1 MKKLIFGV
9 VVVSAAFMMGR
20 VSAQSVEPSCD
31 GCQVTRISAAE
42 IQEYVEIGRS
52 QNRIDQQVRSVDVA
66 TMETRLSA
74 SVASPRFYALFVGAF
89 AALALVLAA
98 VGIYG
103 ILSYIVS
110 QLRVEIGV
118 RVALGAGRQ
127 DILTMVLPQGAWLT
141 GLGLIIGLAG
151 AFATTRLEIAL
162 FAAIHGSAWG
172 VRGTL
177 INAIRADYFGRA
189 SYATISGFAS
199 LIIMVGMTTGPLF
212 AGYLHDLTGGYQQ
225 AFMVLAGLSAL
236 GSIALFLARKPKTPT
251 S

>member
-9 VVVSAAFMMGR
+9 VMVSAAFMMGR

-151 AFATTRLEIAL
+151 AFATTRLLTTLLFGVTATDPVAFVVVPLVLTTVAL
-162 FAAIHGSAWG
+162 LACYVPARR
-172 VRGTL
+172 VTRV
-177 INAIRADYFGRA
+177 DP
-189 SYATISGFAS
+189 
-199 LIIMVGMTTGPLF
+199 MV
-212 AGYLHDLTGGYQQ
+212 
-225 AFMVLAGLSAL
+225 AL
-236 GSIALFLARKPKTPT
+236 RYE
-251 S
+251 

>member
-151 AFATTRLEIAL
+151 AFATTRLLTTLLFGVTATDPVAFVVVPLVLTTVAL
-162 FAAIHGSAWG
+162 LACYVPARR
-172 VRGTL
+172 VTRV
-177 INAIRADYFGRA
+177 DP
-189 SYATISGFAS
+189 
-199 LIIMVGMTTGPLF
+199 MV
-212 AGYLHDLTGGYQQ
+212 
-225 AFMVLAGLSAL
+225 AL
-236 GSIALFLARKPKTPT
+236 RYE
-251 S
+251 

>member
-1 MKKLIFGV
+1 MKKLVFGV
-9 VVVSAAFMMGR
+9 VVVSVAFLMGR
-20 VSAQSVEPSCD
+20 VSAQYVEPSCD

-42 IQEYVEIGRS
+42 IQEYVEVGRT

-151 AFATTRLEIAL
+151 AFATTRLLTTLLFGVTATDPVAFVVVPLVLTTVAL
-162 FAAIHGSAWG
+162 LACYVPARR
-172 VRGTL
+172 VTRV
-177 INAIRADYFGRA
+177 DP
-189 SYATISGFAS
+189 
-199 LIIMVGMTTGPLF
+199 MV
-212 AGYLHDLTGGYQQ
+212 
-225 AFMVLAGLSAL
+225 AL
-236 GSIALFLARKPKTPT
+236 RYE
-251 S
+251 